1 MRYFFLNESKYIIPK
16 ENYTINFILRSDK
29 KIYLVEYLKELDIYF
44 TLTLTIDKEN
54 KTKDI
59 SICKSMPHSVFRKI
73 NRQHTDVEE
82 LTEIEVL
89 VLLLE
94 YKKQIENYLE
104 RFHSFNEEYEK
115 AKDYFLNYINDI
127 LGDEQ

>member
-1 MRYFFLNESKYIIPK
+1 MRYFFLNESKYIIPEK
-16 ENYTINFILRSDK
+16 NYTINVIVRSDK

-89 VLLLE
+89 VLLSE
-94 YKKQIENYLE
+94 YKKQIEDYLE
-104 RFHSFNEEYEK
+104 RFHSLNEKYEK
-115 AKDYFLNYINDI
+115 AKDYFLNYIKD
-127 LGDEQ
+127 LFERG

>member
-1 MRYFFLNESKYIIPK
+1 MRYFLLNESKYIIPK

-59 SICKSMPHSVFRKI
+59 SICKSMPYSVFRKI
-73 NRQHTDVEE
+73 NRQHAGVEE
-82 LTEIEVL
+82 LTEIETL
-89 VLLLE
+89 VLLSE
-94 YKKQIENYLE
+94 YKKQIEDYLE
-104 RFHSFNEEYEK
+104 CFHSLNEEYEK

>member
-1 MRYFFLNESKYIIPK
+1 MRYFFLNESKYIIPEK
-16 ENYTINFILRSDK
+16 NYTINVIVRSDK

-44 TLTLTIDKEN
+44 TLTLIIDKEN

-59 SICKSMPHSVFRKI
+59 SICKSMPYSVFRKI

-82 LTEIEVL
+82 LTEIEAL
-89 VLLLE
+89 VLLSE
-94 YKKQIENYLE
+94 YKKQIEDYLE
-104 RFHSFNEEYEK
+104 RFHSLNEKYEK

-127 LGDEQ
+127 LGDK

>member
-1 MRYFFLNESKYIIPK
+1 MRYFLLNESKYIIPEK
-16 ENYTINFILRSDK
+16 NYTINVIVRSNK

-59 SICKSMPHSVFRKI
+59 SICKSMPYSVFRKI
-73 NRQHTDVEE
+73 NRQHAGVEE

-89 VLLLE
+89 VLLSE
-94 YKKQIENYLE
+94 YEKQIENYLE

-115 AKDYFLNYINDI
+115 AKDYFLNYINDM

>member
-1 MRYFFLNESKYIIPK
+1 MRYFFLNESKYIIPEK
-16 ENYTINFILRSDK
+16 NYTINVIVRSDK

-89 VLLLE
+89 VLLSE
-94 YKKQIENYLE
+94 YKKQIEDYLE
-104 RFHSFNEEYEK
+104 RFHSLNEEYEK
-115 AKDYFLNYINDI
+115 AKDYFLNYIKEI
-127 LGDEQ
+127 LGDK

>member
-115 AKDYFLNYINDI
+115 AKDYFLNYINNI

>member
-1 MRYFFLNESKYIIPK
+1 MRYFLLNESKYIIPK

-89 VLLLE
+89 VLLSE
-94 YKKQIENYLE
+94 YKKQIEDYLE
-104 RFHSFNEEYEK
+104 RFHSLNEEYEK

>member
-89 VLLLE
+89 VLLSE
-94 YKKQIENYLE
+94 YKKQIEDYLK
-104 RFHSFNEEYEK
+104 RFHSLNEEYEK
-115 AKDYFLNYINDI
+115 AKDYFLNY
-127 LGDEQ
+127 LKSLFERS

>member
-1 MRYFFLNESKYIIPK
+1 MRYFLLNESKYIIPK

-89 VLLLE
+89 VLLSE
-94 YKKQIENYLE
+94 YKKQIEDYLE
-104 RFHSFNEEYEK
+104 RFHSLNEEYEK
-115 AKDYFLNYINDI
+115 VKEYFLNYIKEI
-127 LGDEQ
+127 LGEE